1 MESSNFVSVPI
12 NGVFWHNK
20 EKRPGL
26 IAGTV
31 VSNVLCSKKSCLKLW
46 FNDWEVNEYLIR
58 NSYNSS
64 TSFYII
70 QTDEKVRFFYVTTSE
85 AQLIGHT
92 LSIAIITIALVD
104 RQRNQ
109 KVLLNTFYQQ
119 FSFYLGYIMTIGDSL
134 NLIAPFTIV
143 RETCSEL

>member
-1 MESSNFVSVPI
+1 MVSISNLTISNLRKISVI
-12 NGVFWHNK
+12 LIYCDYTVYDWRRARSELVK
-20 EKRPGL
+20 IKRFFG
-26 IAGTV
+26 IEIMSVNYVCEV

-70 QTDEKVRFFYVTTSE
+70 QIDEKVRFFYVTTSE

-92 LSIAIITIALVD
+92 LSIAIITIALVSIPWLC
-104 RQRNQ
+104 QS
-109 KVLLNTFYQQ
+109 NT
-119 FSFYLGYIMTIGDSL
+119 
-134 NLIAPFTIV
+134 N
-143 RETCSEL
+143 